1 MRYLLLI
8 LCLACSL
15 MSCSEKPHVQPKPST
30 DLTLDCW
37 DAGDDRGLY
46 QIYFKPANGETGD
59 PMPYFDPNTGEYH
72 CFFLL
77 EPYDGSAFRNH
88 IFDTRTKDFSS
99 FGYVSETFPT
109 GTDDE
114 RDQWIGT
121 GSCVEKDGTYYFY
134 YSALNSKFNPA
145 QSVMLAT
152 STDLRN
158 WTKLDGF
165 MGPPAG
171 YNGFDYRDPLVYW
184 DDTRGK
190 YVMLVASTRVN
201 GGAVLLRYEA
211 DDLVASD
218 WATSWTEIEPLV
230 ATTDEPQKYQIQSD
244 SRVLECPDM
253 FKMGGKW
260 YLVFSR
266 INADKHRKTFYRVA
280 DSPDGPWR
288 QLQDEDGHHET
299 FDGLYLYAAKTVS
312 NGTDRYLCG
321 WASSGQRVTGNGELG
336 WGGMLI
342 AYKLEQQ
349 PGGRIYP
356 TIPPAVDA
364 LFVQAVDCRELKRDG
379 AVSSEADAFILD
391 GESKVVFNR
400 NPSFFKIEMH
410 IDAAE
415 AGNGFGIGFA
425 ACDNQ
430 KSTYDIEFDLTAEN
444 ADGTPALYMKH
455 WGEEYNFT
463 PLVVP
468 ADKQFDVKIIAE
480 KNVCVTYVNN
490 QVALANRIEDMNQN
504 PWMIYASEG
513 KVKFSGIRVYGK

>member
-1 MRYLLLI
+1 MKNLLM
-8 LCLACSL
+8 LCLAFAL
-15 MSCSEKPHVQPKPST
+15 LSCGEKPKEQPQPAT

-37 DAGDDRGLY
+37 DAGEDKGLY
-46 QIYFKPANGETGD
+46 QLYFKPSNGETGD
-59 PMPYFDPNTGEYH
+59 PMPYYDPKTSEYH

-88 IFDTRTKDFSS
+88 IFDTRTKDFAS
-99 FGYVSETFPT
+99 FGNVTETFPT

-134 YSALNSKFNPA
+134 YSTLNSKFNPA

-152 STDLRN
+152 STNLRN
-158 WTKLDGF
+158 WTKHDGF

-184 DDTRGK
+184 DDTRNK
-190 YVMLVASTRVN
+190 YVMLVTSTRIE
-201 GGAVLLRYEA
+201 GGAVLLRYE
-211 DDLVASD
+211 SD
-218 WATSWTEIEPLV
+218 NLTATDWTKSWKEIEPLV
-230 ATTDEPQKYQIQSD
+230 AVTGEPQKYQIQSD

-253 FKMGGKW
+253 FKMGDKW

-280 DSPDGPWR
+280 DSPDGPWH
-288 QLQDEDGHHET
+288 QVKDETGHHET

-321 WASSGQRVTGNGELG
+321 WASSGQRVGGNGELA
-336 WGGMLI
+336 WAGMLVSH
-342 AYKLEQQ
+342 KLEQQ
-349 PGGRIYP
+349 SNGRLYP
-356 TIPPAVDA
+356 TVPPAVDA
-364 LFVQAVDCRELKRDG
+364 LFAQTAECKELKRVGVVSDG
-379 AVSSEADAFILD
+379 SNAFTLD
-391 GESKVVFNR
+391 DESMVVFNR
-400 NPSFFKIEMH
+400 NASSFKIEMH
-410 IDAAE
+410 IDASQAE
-415 AGNGFGIGFA
+415 KGFGIGFA

-430 KSTYDIEFDLTAEN
+430 RSTYNIEFDLTADN

-455 WGEEYNFT
+455 WEEEYNFT

-480 KNVCVTYVNN
+480 KCVCVTYVNN
-490 QVALANRIEDMNQN
+490 QVAFANRIEDMEQN
-504 PWMIYASEG
+504 PWMIYTSSG
-513 KVKFSGIRVYGK
+513 KVKFSNIKVSKK